1 MTGTDAGFDA
11 LRPPDPRMVPPVP
24 SPSTG
29 ASATGSD
36 ASARHPV
43 GHAADAGD
51 AGVRPFVITGGR
63 TTPVDER
70 LRLETQV
77 VAVRTAH
84 LAALDLDH
92 RRVVDLCPTPLSIA
106 EIGAEMAL
114 PLGVARILV
123 ADLAVAG
130 YVKVHVRPAHQL
142 SRRDMQ
148 RILARV
154 HAL

>member
-1 MTGTDAGFDA
+1 MIGGGGDFDA
-11 LRPPDPRMVPPVP
+11 LRPPDPRMVPAVS
-24 SPSTG
+24 SPAPGTPMP
-29 ASATGSD
+29 
-36 ASARHPV
+36 SARDPV
-43 GHAADAGD
+43 VYSSDAGD

-63 TTPVDER
+63 TVPADAR

-77 VAVRTAH
+77 VATRAAH
-84 LAALDLDH
+84 GAPLDVDQQ
-92 RRVVDLCPTPLSIA
+92 RIVDLCRAPRSVA
-106 EIGAEMAL
+106 EIGAAVAL

-130 YVKVHVRPAHQL
+130 HLRVHVRPVHHL

-148 RILARV
+148 RILERV